1 MKFAPCLRHDLRQV
15 SAISCASIA
24 TFLRHNLR
32 HRRYMGLCEDNE
44 A

>member
-24 TFLRHNLR
+24 TFLRHHLR
-32 HRRYMGLCEDNE
+32 HRDMGLCEDNE
-44 A
+44 D